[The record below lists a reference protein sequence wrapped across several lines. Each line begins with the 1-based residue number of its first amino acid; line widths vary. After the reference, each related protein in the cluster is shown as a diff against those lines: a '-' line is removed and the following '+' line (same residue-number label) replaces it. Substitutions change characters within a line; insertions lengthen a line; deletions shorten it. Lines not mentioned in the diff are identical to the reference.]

1 MNGAL
6 FRQTWRAQRLKLTV
20 VSIALIVWASCCR

>member
-6 FRQTWRAQRLKLTV
+6 FRQTWRAQRVRLAV
-20 VSIALIVWASCCR
+20 VSTALVPLVT